1 MHMAH
6 VNLFGT
12 SCLDTTKGRAMFI
25 EVLSNEFRTRFR
37 AYMDHHLTTGD
48 RILVTRHGEPVGAWV
63 SHRDFKRLED
73 ADNSREEFLE
83 HQHQQ
88 RMRDYRM
95 LRDEQM

>member
-1 MHMAH
+1 MYIEI
-6 VNLFGT
+6 N
-12 SCLDTTKGRAMFI
+12 TT
-25 EVLSNEFRTRFR
+25 EFRNRIR
-37 AYMDHHLTTGD
+37 AHLDHHLTTGD

-63 SHRDFKRLED
+63 SHRDFKRLEE